1 MAADPA
7 AVAAA
12 AARALEAHQLRL
24 EKHFGFRIDRD
35 LHQPWCSGSVA
46 DPSSGRLTRTGACL
60 EDLLAK
66 YRLTDVQ
73 LEAEGM
79 PERVRLSAAAAP
91 MGFSLGRMGLELTV
105 EGCRPGEYK
114 DASKSDMCTQ
124 YAGGYWCES
133 GTECTSPPDKCGG
146 VQYFCRG
153 FAGYALREEVDSGHY
168 TTGETEDEALRTGQQ
183 LCPAGFFCVP
193 YCSGTGA
200 PTAPWKTRRIR
211 VADWKTSSC
220 EFHVSHTV

>member
-1 MAADPA
+1 MLPLL
-7 AVAAA
+7 AAA
-12 AARALEAHQLRL
+12 LLGALSTLAAAESRQVQLCGGRSVSVPL
-24 EKHFGFRIDRD
+24 LGSWKFWVTAVVDSGSGAFGFRIDRD

-105 EGCRPGEYK
+105 EGCRPG
-114 DASKSDMCTQ
+114 D
-124 YAGGYWCES
+124 
-133 GTECTSPPDKCGG
+133 
-146 VQYFCRG
+146 
-153 FAGYALREEVDSGHY
+153 
-168 TTGETEDEALRTGQQ
+168 
-183 LCPAGFFCVP
+183 
-193 YCSGTGA
+193 
-200 PTAPWKTRRIR
+200 TA
-211 VADWKTSSC
+211 
-220 EFHVSHTV
+220 

>member
-1 MAADPA
+1 MLPLL
-7 AVAAA
+7 AAA
-12 AARALEAHQLRL
+12 LLGALSTLAAAESRQVQLCGGRSVSVPL
-24 EKHFGFRIDRD
+24 LGSWEFWVTAVVDSGSGAFDFRIDRD

-105 EGCRPGEYK
+105 DCR
-114 DASKSDMCTQ
+114 S
-124 YAGGYWCES
+124 
-133 GTECTSPPDKCGG
+133 SP
-146 VQYFCRG
+146 
-153 FAGYALREEVDSGHY
+153 
-168 TTGETEDEALRTGQQ
+168 
-183 LCPAGFFCVP
+183 
-193 YCSGTGA
+193 
-200 PTAPWKTRRIR
+200 
-211 VADWKTSSC
+211 
-220 EFHVSHTV
+220 